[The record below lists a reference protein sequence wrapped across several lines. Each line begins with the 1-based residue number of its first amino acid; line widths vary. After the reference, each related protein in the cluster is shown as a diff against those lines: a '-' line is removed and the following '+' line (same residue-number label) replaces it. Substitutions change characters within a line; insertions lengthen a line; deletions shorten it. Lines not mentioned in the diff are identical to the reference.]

1 MKVLVTGGAGFAGS
15 HIADALLAAG
25 HEVVIVDNLATGS
38 EHNVPQAAA
47 FFNMDINDPQLF
59 DLIKEEGIEA
69 ICHQAAQVKVTDSIT
84 HPDHDAHVNI
94 IGTIKLLEAA
104 RHLKLKRFL
113 FAGSAA
119 IYGQPDYL
127 PVDEEHP
134 QRPMSFYGLSK
145 KVDEEYI
152 RMYGE
157 LFGVNYMILRYA
169 NIYGP
174 RQGRI
179 GEGGVVSIFMENM
192 IKGLPVTIEG
202 DGGATR
208 DYIYIEDVAKA
219 VVIALES
226 DVVGTVNVSTETQ
239 VSVNELF
246 DTMKRVVGYPQ
257 DAVRGPARIGDIYLS
272 SLSNRRIGDLLPQWR
287 PQTSLEDGLQKTVA
301 WGRTVYSPDKE

>member
-15 HIADALLAAG
+15 HIADALIAAG
-25 HEVVIVDNLATGS
+25 HEVVIVDNLVTGS
-38 EHNVPQAAA
+38 RENVPQAAA
-47 FFNMDINDPQLF
+47 FYQLDINDPKLV
-59 DLIKEEGIEA
+59 DVIADERIEA
-69 ICHQAAQVKVTDSIT
+69 ICHQAAQVKVPESIK
-84 HPDHDAHVNI
+84 HPEHDANVNI

-134 QRPMSFYGLSK
+134 LRPMSFYGLSK

-174 RQGRI
+174 RQGRY
-179 GEGGVVSIFMENM
+179 GEGGVVSIFLENM
-192 IKGLPVTIEG
+192 LKDQPVTIDG

-208 DYIYIEDVAKA
+208 DYIYIGDVAQA
-219 VVIALES
+219 VRLALES

-246 DTMKRVVGYPQ
+246 ATMKRLTGYKRDPIY
-257 DAVRGPARIGDIYLS
+257 GPARVGDIYHSTLA
-272 SLSNRRIGDLLPQWR
+272 NRRILKLLPWR
-287 PQTSLEDGLQKTVA
+287 PTTSLEEGLTKTIE
-301 WGRTVYSPDKE
+301 WGRTVYGPDKE